1 VIREAGEL
9 LRLRALRVERLRARC
24 AEAQQA
30 VDEALRTVRQ
40 TQQSIEARRQ
50 EMKQLSRSLVHELA
64 PALPRWHGMAAAERE
79 RLADRLERLEV
90 TLIDDEEHLE
100 AQQEALQKARAE
112 LTRAL
117 AGEDAVRSLRDE
129 ARRALARAVER
140 RGEVELEDQG
150 RRRG

>member
-9 LRLRALRVERLRARC
+9 LRLRALRVQRLRARC
-24 AEAQQA
+24 AEAQVA
-30 VDEALRTVRQ
+30 VDEAMRAVRE
-40 TQQSIEARRQ
+40 TQQSIAARRQ
-50 EMKQLSRSLVHELA
+50 EMAQLSRSLVHELA

-100 AQQEALQKARAE
+100 ALQEKLQKTRAE

-117 AGEDAVRSLRDE
+117 AGEDAVRSLRDTAVRE
-129 ARRALARAVER
+129 RARAVEL